1 MPLTIGGRRE
11 GKGAGE
17 GTRGQERGQGGRI
30 GSKGQE
36 RGRKGGR
43 RSLFGHNIIELKGC
57 TSR

>member
-30 GSKGQE
+30 GNKVPFWSQYN
-36 RGRKGGR
+36 R
-43 RSLFGHNIIELKGC
+43 
-57 TSR
+57 T